1 MTRKTKTRWLL
12 AILAALL
19 LTAARCSAGT
29 TAEPVD
35 SQPESNAAELSPVAL
50 KAGEK
55 LKVVATTSIIADIV
69 RNVGGDAIDLTLL
82 LPVGTD
88 PHTFDPAPRDLAT
101 VADADVIFAN
111 GLGLEAFLDEMLG
124 NSGGQAI
131 LIPVTEGI
139 ELRQFTDRLEKG
151 DDQHDDEHNEA
162 GSIDPHAWTNPIN
175 ALIFVDN
182 IQRALST
189 LDPANTDTYRANAA
203 AYKTQ
208 LVELDAWAA
217 GQIESIPP
225 QNRELV
231 TDHTAFG
238 YYADRYGLKQIGA
251 VIPSFSTAA
260 EPSAKDLADLEAAIS
275 HFEVKAIFVG
285 VSVNPA
291 LSQQVAQD
299 TGVNLLKLYTGSLGP
314 AGSGVETY
322 LDYIRYNTNAIVEGL
337 K

>member
-1 MTRKTKTRWLL
+1 MTHKTKIYWLL
-12 AILAALL
+12 AILTALL
-19 LTAARCSAGT
+19 LTAAQCNAKT
-29 TAEPVD
+29 ETEPGK
-35 SQPESNAAELSPVAL
+35 SPPTELSPVAL
-50 KAGEK
+50 KAGQK

-69 RNVGGDAIDLTLL
+69 KNVGGDAISLNLL

-111 GLGLEAFLDEMLG
+111 GLGLEAFLDELLS
-124 NSGGQAI
+124 NAGGQAI

-139 ELRQFTDRLEKG
+139 KARQFTDHLEKE
-151 DDQHDDEHNEA
+151 DDQGADGHNEA
-162 GSIDPHAWTNPIN
+162 GSIDPHAWTSPSN
-175 ALIFVDN
+175 ALVFVDN
-182 IQRALST
+182 IQRTLSA
-189 LDPANTDTYRANAA
+189 LDPANAESYRANAA

-208 LVELDAWAA
+208 LQELDAWAA
-217 GQIESIPP
+217 KQIESIPP

-275 HFEVKAIFVG
+275 KFKVKAIFVG
-285 VSVNPA
+285 ASVNPA
-291 LSQQVAQD
+291 LSRQVAQD
-299 TGVNLLKLYTGSLGP
+299 TGVKLLKLYTGSLGP

-322 LDYIRYNTNAIVEGL
+322 LDYIRYNTNTIVEGL